1 MRINKLIV
9 LLISLCPGI
18 TFGLDMAFP
27 DLSPGIGFDAGIGA
41 THRDEGGWGT
51 SAEVHFTLFI
61 VNGSLEYSKYDDDES
76 SGTSAYF
83 GIGFGSAIQL
93 QRGFG
98 NDESMRIR
106 SMINLDNLIHRNISS
121 RTIAED
127 LFMLQ
132 PLNKRPLLT
141 AILSPYLE
149 LEDGKYEPSKWR
161 FGVNL
166 GLSF

>member
-1 MRINKLIV
+1 MALY
-9 LLISLCPGI
+9 PGI

-27 DLSPGIGFDAGIGA
+27 DLSPGIGFDAGVGA

-51 SAEVHFTLFI
+51 SAEVHFSLFI
-61 VNGSLEYSKYDDDES
+61 INGSLEYSKYDDDKE

-83 GIGFGSAIQL
+83 GIGFGSAIQI
-93 QRGFG
+93 QRGFW

-106 SMINLDNLIHRNISS
+106 SMINLDNLINWNISS
-121 RTIAED
+121 RTIVED

-132 PLNKRPLLT
+132 DLKKRPLLT
-141 AILSPYLE
+141 PILSPYLE
-149 LEDGKYEPSKWR
+149 FEDGDYEPSKWR